1 MFAAPHI
8 SADYTAAFLLDRS
21 ILMENV
27 LKSIWVVAEAQPCRI
42 LSYMSLSRVIGFIEK
57 TL

>member
-8 SADYTAAFLLDRS
+8 FADYTATFLLDRS

-27 LKSIWVVAEAQPCRI
+27 LKSIWFVAEAQTCRI
-42 LSYMSLSRVIGFIEK
+42 LSYILSRVIGFIEK

>member
-27 LKSIWVVAEAQPCRI
+27 LKSIWVVAEAQACRI
-42 LSYMSLSRVIGFIEK
+42 LSYILSRVIGFIEK

>member
-8 SADYTAAFLLDRS
+8 FADYTAAFLLDRS

-27 LKSIWVVAEAQPCRI
+27 LKSIWFVAEAQTCRI
-42 LSYMSLSRVIGFIEK
+42 LSYILSRVIGFIEK